1 MRCWKRGLTV
11 ARPRTPI
18 GAHGAISVV
27 LLDDGSWRARTR
39 FRFEDGRLRQV
50 ERFDTSGPK
59 ARRKLLAALTT
70 IKATTSGTINQ
81 HTPLSR
87 LADRYVENK
96 RTGGVAPTTLA
107 AYERT
112 LSKIVLPALGE
123 LAVLEATP
131 ERLQRFMDQVIAK
144 HGPASAKMCR
154 AVLSGMLGLAVR
166 NDAARTNAVRELER
180 VSQRRDGATALN
192 AEQLQDLLTRAD
204 LDERVQ
210 ALDLADLLRFMA
222 GTGCRIG
229 EACAM
234 IWEDVYP
241 GAVHIHSTVVRLR
254 GQGLLRQEHGK
265 TQGSDRRIA
274 IPEHVD
280 EMLKRRASDRG
291 VGSLVFPSVLGNLR
305 DPNNTQ
311 ADWRGVRESLGFPGV
326 KLHAFRKTVAT
337 LLDGAG
343 LSARDVAEYLG
354 HKNPSM
360 TQDRYM
366 GRNTGSAAAARAL
379 SALTHGAQS
388 AG

>member
-1 MRCWKRGLTV
+1 V

-18 GAHGAISVV
+18 GAHGAISVTD
-27 LLDDGSWRARTR
+27 LGDGQWRARTR

-70 IKATTSGTINQ
+70 IKATSSGTINQ
-81 HTPLSR
+81 HTPLRR
-87 LADRYVENK
+87 LAERYMENK
-96 RTGGVAPTTLA
+96 RSGGVAPTTLA
-107 AYERT
+107 AYDRT
-112 LSKIVLPALGE
+112 INKIIVPAIGD

-131 ERLQRFMDQVIAK
+131 ERLQRFMDHVITA
-144 HGPASAKMCR
+144 HGPASAKMSR

-166 NDAARTNAVRELER
+166 NDAVRTNAVRELER
-180 VSQRRDGATALN
+180 VAQRRDGATALS
-192 AEQLQDLLTRAD
+192 ADQLQNLLVRAD
-204 LDERVQ
+204 LDERMRQ
-210 ALDLADLLRFMA
+210 LDLPDLLRFMA
-222 GTGCRIG
+222 GTGCRVG

-234 IWEDVYP
+234 VWGDVYP
-241 GAVHIHSTVVRLR
+241 GAVHIHSTVVRIP
-254 GQGLLRQEHGK
+254 GQGLLRQDHGK

-274 IPEHVD
+274 IPDHVD
-280 EMLKRRASDRG
+280 AMLRRRAASRG
-291 VGSLVFPSVLGNLR
+291 DSELVFPSPLGNLR

-311 ADWRGVRESLGFPGV
+311 ADWREARDRIGFAGT

-337 LLDGAG
+337 LLDGSG

-366 GRNTGSAAAARAL
+366 GRNTGSLRAAQAL
-379 SALTHGAQS
+379 SRLTG
-388 AG
+388 

>member
-1 MRCWKRGLTV
+1 M

-96 RTGGVAPTTLA
+96 RTSGVAPTTLA

-180 VSQRRDGATALN
+180 VSQRRDGAIALN

-234 IWEDVYP
+234 IWEDVSP
-241 GAVHIHSTVVRLR
+241 VQSTSTRPLSGSGDRGYFARSTARRKDPIAESPSPSTSTRCSSAGPPIAGSGRWSSRPFSATSVTRTTPRLIGVVSASLS
-254 GQGLLRQEHGK
+254 
-265 TQGSDRRIA
+265 GSPASSCTPSGRRSRRSLTVPA
-274 IPEHVD
+274 S
-280 EMLKRRASDRG
+280 RRATSRSTSG
-291 VGSLVFPSVLGNLR
+291 TR
-305 DPNNTQ
+305 T
-311 ADWRGVRESLGFPGV
+311 RR
-326 KLHAFRKTVAT
+326 
-337 LLDGAG
+337 
-343 LSARDVAEYLG
+343 
-354 HKNPSM
+354 
-360 TQDRYM
+360 
-366 GRNTGSAAAARAL
+366 
-379 SALTHGAQS
+379 
-388 AG
+388 